1 MEHNKYGF
9 PTRKKTM
16 VARFASGGKPGDN
29 KPTYIES
36 VKDRVAEL
44 GQKAKAIVT
53 PNAELF
59 GFGEDLTP
67 TLVKPILEIIGKK
80 EPVQEKRAGGR
91 VKARGV
97 GIAIRGHGRV
107 SNG

>member
-1 MEHNKYGF
+1 
-9 PTRKKTM
+9 M

-53 PNAELF
+53 PNIVRTMQNEKVA
-59 GFGEDLTP
+59 GEET
-67 TLVKPILEIIGKK
+67 T